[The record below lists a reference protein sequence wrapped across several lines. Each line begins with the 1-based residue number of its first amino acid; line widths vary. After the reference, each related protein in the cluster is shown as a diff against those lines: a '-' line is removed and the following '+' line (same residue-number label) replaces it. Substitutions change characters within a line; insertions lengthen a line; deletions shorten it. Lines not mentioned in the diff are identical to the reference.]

1 MMAEQP
7 VETINAQV
15 LLDENRRLKHAVQ
28 ELSILNDLARAIGG
42 SLDPQEI
49 INTIIRRSL
58 RAISAEQGVI
68 TLVDQ
73 EANDPMKT
81 FVRAM
86 DSSVEHEELHLT
98 QSLLGWMHLNKKPLL
113 VNSPRTDDR
122 FRGVTWDDSIN
133 TLVCV
138 PMMIK
143 SELKGV
149 ITAYNKK
156 GGAGFTEDEQRLL
169 SIIAAQSA
177 QVVENARLNE
187 RERQLLKMQEEIR
200 LASKIQNDLL
210 PKAAPDIPGYEIA
223 GRSIPAQVVGGD
235 YFDFIPVNDHRL
247 AICVG
252 DVSGKGLPA
261 SLLMANTQA
270 TLRGQTFINPSAREC
285 MERSNKLLFDSTSPD
300 KFVTMFYSVL
310 DVSSHQLS
318 YSNAGHDIPY
328 LLSPAGPLKRLNVG
342 GVPLSMLEQFPFQ
355 EETIAMQPGD
365 LLVICSDGIPE
376 AMDVNQVQFTDEKLS
391 LLLDTLRAASAVDV
405 IDGIVAAVRKHA
417 GTAPQADDMTVVV
430 VKRKSE

>member
-1 MMAEQP
+1 
-7 VETINAQV
+7 
-15 LLDENRRLKHAVQ
+15 
-28 ELSILNDLARAIGG
+28 
-42 SLDPQEI
+42 
-49 INTIIRRSL
+49 
-58 RAISAEQGVI
+58 
-68 TLVDQ
+68 
-73 EANDPMKT
+73 
-81 FVRAM
+81 
-86 DSSVEHEELHLT
+86 
-98 QSLLGWMHLNKKPLL
+98 
-113 VNSPRTDDR
+113 
-122 FRGVTWDDSIN
+122 
-133 TLVCV
+133 
-138 PMMIK
+138 MMIK

-270 TLRGQTFINPSAREC
+270 TLRGQTFINPSAHEC

>member
-1 MMAEQP
+1 MGDQP
-7 VETINAQV
+7 VETTKAQV

-28 ELSILNDLARAIGG
+28 ELSILNDLARAIGA
-42 SLDPQEI
+42 SLDPQDI
-49 INTIIRRSL
+49 MNTIIRRSL
-58 RAISAEQGVI
+58 RAINAEQGVI

-73 EANDPMKT
+73 ETSDPMKT
-81 FVRAM
+81 LVRAM
-86 DSSVEHEELHLT
+86 VSSADHGEFHLT

-113 VNSPRTDDR
+113 VNSPRTDER
-122 FRGVTWDDSIN
+122 FRGVKWDESISS
-133 TLVCV
+133 LVCV

-149 ITAYNKK
+149 ITVYNKK

-187 RERQLLKMQEEIR
+187 RERQLLTMQEEIK

-210 PKAAPDIPGYEIA
+210 PKFAPEIPGYEIA

-235 YFDFIPVNDHRL
+235 YFDFIPMDEHRL

-270 TLRGQTFINPSAREC
+270 TLRGQTLINASPRLC
-285 MERSNKLLFDSTSPD
+285 MERSNKLLYDSTSTE
-300 KFVTMFYSVL
+300 KFVTMFYSIL
-310 DVSSHQLS
+310 DFSTHQLI

-328 LLSPAGPLKRLNVG
+328 LLSTAASVIRLKTG
-342 GVPLSMLEQFPFQ
+342 GVPLSMLEHFSF
-355 EETIAMQPGD
+355 EEATVDLQPD
-365 LLVICSDGIPE
+365 DVLVICSDGIPE
-376 AMDVNQVQFTDEKLS
+376 AMDVNQQQFGEERLS
-391 LLLDTLRAASAVDV
+391 ALLNTLRTISAVDV
-405 IDGIVAAVRKHA
+405 IDEIVAAVTGHA
-417 GTAPQADDMTVVV
+417 GAASQADDMTVVV
-430 VKRKSE
+430 VRRTSH

>member
-86 DSSVEHEELHLT
+86 DSSVEHEEFHLT

-122 FRGVTWDDSIN
+122 FRGVTWDDSIS

-270 TLRGQTFINPSAREC
+270 TLRGQTFINPSAHEC

-391 LLLDTLRAASAVDV
+391 LLLDTLRTASAVDV

>member
-58 RAISAEQGVI
+58 RAINAEQGVI

-86 DSSVEHEELHLT
+86 DSSVEHEEFHLT

-122 FRGVTWDDSIN
+122 FRGVTWDDSIS

-149 ITAYNKK
+149 ITAYNKT

-270 TLRGQTFINPSAREC
+270 TLRGQTFINPSAHEC

-300 KFVTMFYSVL
+300 KFVTMFYIVL

>member
-1 MMAEQP
+1 MADQAGD
-7 VETINAQV
+7 TNKAQV
-15 LLDENRRLKHAVQ
+15 LLDENRRLKNAVQ

-58 RAISAEQGVI
+58 RAVNAEQGVI

-73 EANDPMKT
+73 EADDPMKT
-81 FVRAM
+81 LVRAM
-86 DSSVEHEELHLT
+86 VSSTEHEKFHLT

-113 VNSPRTDDR
+113 VNAPRTDER
-122 FRGVTWDDSIN
+122 FRGVKWDESI
-133 TLVCV
+133 TSLVCV

-156 GGAGFTEDEQRLL
+156 GGTGFTEDEQRLL

-200 LASKIQNDLL
+200 LASTIQNDLL
-210 PKAAPDIPGYEIA
+210 PKMAPEVPGYEIA

-235 YFDFIPVNDHRL
+235 YFDFIRINEHRL
-247 AICVG
+247 ALCVG

-270 TLRGQTFINPSAREC
+270 TLRGQTLINPSAREC
-285 MERSNKLLFDSTSPD
+285 MERSNKLLFDSTSAE
-300 KFVTMFYSVL
+300 KFVTMFYSIL
-310 DVSSHQLS
+310 DTSSHQLS
-318 YSNAGHDIPY
+318 YSNAGHDNPY
-328 LLSPAGPLKRLNVG
+328 LLSPGGQCKRLIVG
-342 GVPLSMLEQFPFQ
+342 GVPLSIFEHFPF
-355 EETIAMQPGD
+355 EEDTITMEPGEV
-365 LLVICSDGIPE
+365 LVICSDGIAE
-376 AMDVNQVQFTDEKLS
+376 AMNPNQVQFGEERLSVLLHKLH
-391 LLLDTLRAASAVDV
+391 AASSTD
-405 IDGIVAAVRKHA
+405 IIEGIIAAVREHA
-417 GTAPQADDMTVVV
+417 GTAPQADDMTIVVV
-430 VKRKSE
+430 RRESL

>member
-58 RAISAEQGVI
+58 RAINAEQGVI

-86 DSSVEHEELHLT
+86 DSSVEHEEFHLT

-122 FRGVTWDDSIN
+122 FRGVTWDDSIS

-143 SELKGV
+143 SELKRV

-270 TLRGQTFINPSAREC
+270 TLRGQTFINPSAHEC